1 MSPKLAI
8 IGRACRNNNG
18 AAAIEFAFIA
28 MILMMTTLG
37 VFELGRVLFTYHRLA
52 TAIGTTTRLIEMQ
65 AANDVIEGSI
75 RSRFSADEQDALTIQ
90 VNPNFDTDGI
100 VYTRIEA
107 QYALPLIMPNFNI
120 FSGGGV
126 VTLQS
131 SHMVPTS

>member
-1 MSPKLAI
+1 MKASLKRIYQLL
-8 IGRACRNNNG
+8 RNDRG
-18 AAAIEFAFIA
+18 TAAIEFAFIA
-28 MILMMTTLG
+28 MVLMMTTLG

-52 TAIGTTTRLIEMQ
+52 TAIGTTTRLVEMQ
-65 AANDVIEGSI
+65 AANDIIEGSI

-90 VNPNFDTDGI
+90 VNPNFDADGI